1 MANSYKYFTDN
12 DRVSIRTPLYE
23 SVSLNSSSI
32 SQSSEVNLYTGSS
45 NMYISF
51 YDGAASSAT
60 SNLMFDMTVARNT
73 TELTGGSQLTQQN
86 NLYKQFSKILYGPDS
101 AGAIQTLDLDFDDS
115 STNSYVLNNAIFL
128 DFARGKIKDEIR
140 KSTFA
145 LTMSVS
151 GTAGASAKYVYLAD
165 VSGATNYKVD
175 SPVGEYGALYVVGTS
190 GASITGSITD
200 TNRIQGLVFYQA
212 GTVVLSPYIFSVSSS
227 NAIPSNVNTSLS
239 SSQAGIL
246 SSSIGATTLTSSD
259 SATGNIGY
267 FLTGSGITGSVEAVM
282 RQIGNVSFQ
291 STTEINST
299 VYFCRVFNN
308 EFNFSANPT
317 YLSSSQIVVK
327 GGDPLNQPV
336 SYITTVGLYSDDN
349 QLLAVAKLSE
359 PIKKTPSNELILR
372 TRLDF

>member
-73 TELTGGSQLTQQN
+73 TELTGGFQLTQQN
-86 NLYKQFSKILYGPDS
+86 NLYKQFSKILYGPNS
-101 AGAIQTLDLDFDDS
+101 TGAIQTLDLDFDDD

-140 KSTFA
+140 KGTFA

-227 NAIPSNVNTSLS
+227 NAIPSNVNTFLS

-246 SSSIGATTLTSSD
+246 LSAMGATTLTSND
-259 SATGNIGY
+259 GATGNIGY